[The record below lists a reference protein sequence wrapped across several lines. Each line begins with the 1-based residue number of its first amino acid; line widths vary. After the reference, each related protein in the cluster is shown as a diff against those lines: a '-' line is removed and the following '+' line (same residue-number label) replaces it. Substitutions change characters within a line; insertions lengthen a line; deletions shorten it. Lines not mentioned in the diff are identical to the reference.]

1 MTELPVLPT
10 DAPESA
16 GLLAFV
22 NADPDDSVVLRA
34 SKVRFFLIE
43 PVVLMV
49 PWLPVDTVDPTV
61 TIVVEGDASPTFRS
75 SPLLSTLLFSPLT
88 LLVPSDFATAL
99 EAVTVDLSLLGVADT
114 S

>member
-49 PWLPVDTVDPTV
+49 P
-61 TIVVEGDASPTFRS
+61 
-75 SPLLSTLLFSPLT
+75 
-88 LLVPSDFATAL
+88 
-99 EAVTVDLSLLGVADT
+99 
-114 S
+114 